1 MAINKAIYKQMN
13 KEGTEFN
20 EIHFKTDIGM
30 VEVLDDNNQSKGNLD
45 TLLVKGK
52 PITSGDIKD
61 IKTNGK
67 YRIKGLTG
75 IPGGTIST
83 DEHML
88 EVITIGEDINQ
99 PTLIN
104 YILTDKNG
112 YMYYRTITDA
122 GRDSGWSSGG
132 TGVKN
137 MINSIINNI
146 GAPERLKTGSKVLVD
161 AINELVDFK
170 NSASEDLSELNSKD
184 FDAWYVRKDRTS
196 NVVADTNLQHGKGI
210 NVLYADGKTANLI
223 KSDLSGNVMLGNSDV
238 EIKLASSGNITHNGK
253 KVWTEDN
260 DGDGSGLDADYLGG
274 IHSSRYITT
283 GAGGKFS
290 KVVNFNEGLSIGS
303 GKRITWEGGSSISM
317 TTQSGIDNAT
327 FINSSGG
334 SFASI
339 NSFSGI
345 HSRGMHVTGIN
356 NSSAE
361 ISIKGK
367 SSDKGFSATVSPSTG
382 EFQFKNSHNGAVLL
396 DAKKNDTGL
405 NFGSHIIVNGKHVY
419 IQNEKPSVDVPLGSI
434 WIVTNN

>member
-30 VEVLDDNNQSKGNLD
+30 VEVLDNNNESKGNLD

-52 PITSGDIKD
+52 PVTSGDIKD

-112 YMYYRTITDA
+112 YMYYRTVTDA

-146 GAPERLKTGSKVLVD
+146 GAPERLKTRSKVLVD

-170 NSASEDLSELNSKD
+170 NSASEDLSDLNSKD
-184 FDAWYVRKDRTS
+184 FDAWYVRRDRTS
-196 NVVADTNLQHGKGI
+196 DVVADTNLQHGKGI

-223 KSDLSGNVMLGNSDV
+223 KSDLSGNVMLGNSGA
-238 EIKLASSGNITHNGK
+238 EIKLTSSGNITHNGK

-260 DGDGSGLDADYLGG
+260 DGEGSGLDADYLGG
-274 IHSSRYITT
+274 VHSSRYITT
-283 GAGGKFS
+283 GANGTFTEPMTFEKGIILK
-290 KVVNFNEGLSIGS
+290 KGAAIKE
-303 GKRITWEGGSSISM
+303 EGGSTIRM
-317 TTQSGIDNAT
+317 TDSSVSFND
-327 FINSSGG
+327 SSGG
-334 SFASI
+334 NLAQINKSSGLITHAVTLKGYPTNVGFKASV
-339 NSFSGI
+339 NSAGEF
-345 HSRGMHVTGIN
+345 RLT
-356 NSSAE
+356 NSS
-361 ISIKGK
+361 
-367 SSDKGFSATVSPSTG
+367 
-382 EFQFKNSHNGAVLL
+382 NGAVLL
-396 DAKKNDTGL
+396 SAGRNDREIK
-405 NFGSHIIVNGKHVY
+405 FGGNVSSPDYLLINGRRLY
-419 IQNEKPSVDVPLGSI
+419 IQPNEPPRTVPMGSI
-434 WIVTNN
+434 WIKSLA

>member
-30 VEVLDDNNQSKGNLD
+30 VEVLDNNNESKGNLD

-52 PITSGDIKD
+52 SITSGDIKD

-75 IPGGTIST
+75 VPGGTIST

-146 GAPERLKTGSKVLVD
+146 GATERLKTKNKVLVD
-161 AINELVDFK
+161 AINELVEFK
-170 NSASEDLSELNSKD
+170 DSASEDLSDLNSKD
-184 FDAWYVRKDRTS
+184 FDEWYVRRDRTS
-196 NVVADTNLQHGKGI
+196 YVTADTNIQPGKGFFI
-210 NVLYADGKTANLI
+210 KIDGGISNLI
-223 KSDLSGNVMLGNSDV
+223 KSDLSGNVLLG
-238 EIKLASSGNITHNGK
+238 SGKTAINMYSNGVITHNGK
-253 KVWTEDN
+253 KIWTEDN
-260 DGDGSGLDADYLGG
+260 DGKGSGLDADYLGG
-274 IHSSRYITT
+274 VHSSRYITS
-283 GAGGKFS
+283 GSDGS
-290 KVVNFNEGLSIGS
+290 FNNRMSFKSGLSIGRGS
-303 GKRITWEGGSSISM
+303 RITWDNGIGITM
-317 TTQSGIDNAT
+317 TNQSGEVNMSFQD
-327 FINSSGG
+327 SSAREY
-334 SFASI
+334 ASI
-339 NSFSGI
+339 NSKTGI
-345 HSRGMHVTGIN
+345 HSSSLNLTG
-356 NSSAE
+356 SGSASQ
-361 ISIKGK
+361 ITMKGR
-367 SSDKGFSATVSPSTG
+367 SSDRGFAASVNNSTG
-382 EFQFKNSHNGAVLL
+382 EFKFVNSQNGAVLFRAGKT
-396 DAKKNDTGL
+396 DKGL
-405 NFGSHIIVNGKHVY
+405 NLGSHVEINGRHLY
-419 IQNEKPSVDVPLGSI
+419 IQPNKPPTNVPFGSI
-434 WIVTNN
+434 WIRTVE

>member
-30 VEVLDDNNQSKGNLD
+30 VEVLDNNNESKGNLD

-52 PITSGDIKD
+52 SITSGDIKD

-146 GAPERLKTGSKVLVD
+146 GSIERLKTKNKVLVD
-161 AINELVDFK
+161 AINELVEFK
-170 NSASEDLSELNSKD
+170 DSASEDLSDLNNKD
-184 FDAWYVRKDRTS
+184 FDSWYVRRDRVTE
-196 NVVADTNLQHGKGI
+196 VITDTNIQHGKGFNI
-210 NVLYADGKTANLI
+210 RQRDGGILNLI
-223 KSDLSGNVMLGNSDV
+223 KSDLSGNVILG
-238 EIKLASSGNITHNGK
+238 SGERPINMFSNGTITHNGK

-260 DGDGSGLDADYLGG
+260 DGKGSGLDADYLGG
-274 IHSSRYITT
+274 VHSSRYITS
-283 GAGGKFS
+283 GSDG
-290 KVVNFNEGLSIGS
+290 NFDNRMGFKSGLSIGRGS
-303 GKRITWEGGSSISM
+303 RITWDNGIGIAM
-317 TTQSGIDNAT
+317 TNQSGSVNMSFQD
-327 FINSSGG
+327 SSAREY
-334 SFASI
+334 ASI
-339 NSFSGI
+339 NSKTGI
-345 HSRGMHVTGIN
+345 HSNSLNLTGDG
-356 NSSAE
+356 SASQ
-361 ISIKGK
+361 ITMKGR
-367 SSDKGFSATVSPSTG
+367 SSDRGFVASVNNSTG
-382 EFQFKNSHNGAVLL
+382 EFKFVNSQNGAVIL
-396 DAKKNDTGL
+396 KVGKTDTGL
-405 NFGSHIIVNGKHVY
+405 NLGNHVEINGRHLY
-419 IQNEKPSVDVPLGSI
+419 IQPNTPPTGVPVGSI
-434 WIVTNN
+434 WIRTVE